1 MENVYYWVGFVL
13 VWLFIIAGCCGCI
26 YLFLAYMVERMK
38 DNANLYNYLRHKQD
52 FKLWYYKIR
61 KKK

>member
-1 MENVYYWVGFVL
+1 MENVYYWVGFLL
-13 VWLFIIAGCCGCI
+13 VWLFIITGTIGLI
-26 YLFLAYMVERMK
+26 YLFLSYMVERMK
-38 DNANLYNYLRHKQD
+38 DNVNLYNYLNYKQD